1 MDFSGIFIT
10 VARTIVGAIFPPLKK
25 KFFDQPKI
33 YFDFKWQNST
43 YSSELAPINDFS
55 EPLDIMEA
63 IRFNNIQWNYR
74 LFLRNNSE
82 HTAYNMKL
90 IGPEQGDDFKIV
102 QKINRLKPLLSNTE
116 LELRAEFYKFF
127 VGTSVEANNIK
138 EKKEDCLMDK
148 KFILEYTNV
157 KGSKFYT
164 VFDMTEEQDKRNQF
178 LRKLKKA

>member
-1 MDFSGIFIT
+1 MDLGRILIT
-10 VARTIVGAIFPPLKK
+10 VGRTIAGAIFPPLKK

-43 YSSELAPINDFS
+43 YSSELAPINDAS

-82 HTAYNMKL
+82 HTAYNIKL

-102 QKINRLKPLLSNTE
+102 QKINSLKPLLSNTE
-116 LELRAEFYKFF
+116 LKLRAEFYIFY
-127 VGTSVEANNIK
+127 VGASVETNNIK
-138 EKKEDCLMDK
+138 EQKEDCLKDK
-148 KFILEYTNV
+148 RFILEYTNV
-157 KGSKFYT
+157 KGTKFYT
-164 VFDMTEEQDKRNQF
+164 VFDMTKQQDKSNQF